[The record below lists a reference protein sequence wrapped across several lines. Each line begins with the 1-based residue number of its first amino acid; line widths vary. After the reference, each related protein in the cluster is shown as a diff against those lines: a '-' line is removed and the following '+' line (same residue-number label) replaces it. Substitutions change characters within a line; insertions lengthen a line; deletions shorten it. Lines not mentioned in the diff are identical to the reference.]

1 MKKLAILL
9 SVVMMVTF
17 TSGVCLAKK
26 AKATKKAA
34 KVEMLTGEVVNVDAA
49 AGTIVIKVK
58 DKDKTLKAE
67 AKLLEGIAA
76 GEKVKVEVTGDMLK
90 SIKKVETPAKK

>member
-9 SVVMMVTF
+9 SVIMMVTF

-26 AKATKKAA
+26 AKATHKAA
-34 KVEMLTGEVVNVDAA
+34 KVEMLSGEVVNVDAA
-49 AGTIVIKVK
+49 AGTIVIKAK

-67 AKLLEGIAA
+67 PKLLEGIAA
-76 GEKVKVEVTGDMLK
+76 GEKVNVEMTGDTLK
-90 SIKKVETPAKK
+90 SIKKVEAPAIK